1 MYQKR
6 TFVTMEASRG
16 IAAICVMLNHYTGAN
31 LFPNPI
37 APDFFWCLSGFVIAS
52 SYEQKLEGG
61 MPVREFLRR
70 RLIRVYPM
78 YILGTFVGLLA
89 IIMMLR
95 AEPLHPRFGSIALAT
110 ISSILILPYLLPLS
124 VPCPCVSMAA
134 FGRPVVPEV
143 KKNQH
148 GSSCS
153 TSAGGVARPRYSAT
167 SAS

>member
-95 AEPLHPRFGSIALAT
+95 AELTSAVWFN
-110 ISSILILPYLLPLS
+110 SSCYNFIDFDFALS
-124 VPCPCVSMAA
+124 VTPLRTFCWTRV
-134 FGRPVVPEV
+134 FIV
-143 KKNQH
+143 H
-148 GSSCS
+148 F
-153 TSAGGVARPRYSAT
+153 SA
-167 SAS
+167 